1 MPFNTLSIIF
11 KGKICLQQL
20 LIVTGMR
27 HRRFLKKKKSTN
39 VSYVIPPQT
48 LSKTLGAFVFHE
60 SQDFEAEESLWL
72 LYILLKIS
80 NFSAKNGEATGF
92 F

>member
-1 MPFNTLSIIF
+1 MACATDVFF
-11 KGKICLQQL
+11 K
-20 LIVTGMR
+20 
-27 HRRFLKKKKSTN
+27 KKKKSAN
-39 VSYVIPPQT
+39 VSYVIPSQT
-48 LSKTLGAFVFHE
+48 LFKTWGAFVFHE

-80 NFSAKNGEATGF
+80 NFSAKNREATGF

>member
-1 MPFNTLSIIF
+1 MPTAALNSYWHAPQTFP
-11 KGKICLQQL
+11 
-20 LIVTGMR
+20 
-27 HRRFLKKKKSTN
+27 LKKKKKSAN
-39 VSYVIPPQT
+39 VSYVIPSQT
-48 LSKTLGAFVFHE
+48 LSKTRGAFVFHE